1 MQPGAATR
9 AGQLTKLEGVVRSLS
24 QDLSFAVRVLR
35 RNPGFATV
43 AVFTLAL
50 GLGANTA
57 IFSLSNALLFEAPD
71 GIQQPG
77 RIAQVG
83 RSRAD
88 VAFIEMSYPDYADF
102 RESNTSFVGLAA
114 FRNTDLLFR
123 TGDTVEPLAG
133 ALVSGNYFNLLG
145 VRAAQGRSIDPNDDV
160 RGGGRT
166 VAVISDGLWRRRF
179 DADPAIVGR
188 IIELNN
194 RPFTVVGVTSAEFV
208 GTDIAE
214 TIDVWLP
221 LAVYAQAVPTFVED
235 RLASRQISWLSVLG
249 RLSPG
254 VTADRAQR
262 DLARISQQLETQY
275 PNVDRGWSIK
285 VVSGL
290 GLQPER
296 RDEARARV
304 GLLLGVAVLVLFVVC
319 ANVANLLLAHGE
331 TRRKEFAVRRALG
344 ASGARVIRLLMTESI
359 TLTVLGGALG
369 VLVALWSK
377 ALLLHSDVVTGV
389 RLSADAL
396 RLDLRVL
403 AVAAVASIATGVVV
417 GLVPAFASRGRTM
430 PTLLRDRSAGGKPR
444 SWFRDTLAG
453 AEIAISV
460 VVLICSGL
468 FARTLQ
474 NAAAVEPGF
483 DANQVATMAIDVG
496 RRGYSEARGREFYRQ
511 VIERSA
517 AIPGVTNA
525 TLSETIPLSG
535 SWRTAVRRDDQ
546 PVAEPDLPCDYDL
559 VAPAYFATLGIPLRG
574 RNFASTDGPASPGVA
589 IVNATFARRL
599 FGGANPIGKRLAIPR
614 FPGDAAL
621 TEIVGVAADIKYERL
636 TESPRPYVYLP
647 LAQRYQPEA
656 VLFVRSALPGAPAFA
671 QTVAR
676 AIAELDP
683 SAPSSPTRMLSDR
696 LRASIAPQRSAA
708 TLVGTF
714 GVLTLVIASI
724 GLYGVLAYTVRQ
736 RRQEI
741 ALRMALG
748 AGAADILRLIV
759 GHGTLVIAG
768 GVIVGAAVA
777 RLVLGVVSSELFGL
791 SATDPTVYVV
801 AIGGLVATALLAC
814 SIPARRAART
824 DPLQALKNE

>member
-1 MQPGAATR
+1 
-9 AGQLTKLEGVVRSLS
+9 VRNLW

-35 RNPGFATV
+35 RNPGFAIV
-43 AVFTLAL
+43 AVLTLAL

-57 IFSLSNALLFEAPD
+57 IFSLSNALLFEQPD
-71 GIQQPG
+71 GILQPG

-83 RSRAD
+83 RSRAN
-88 VAFIEMSYPDYADF
+88 VGFIEMSYPDYADF
-102 RESNTSFVGLAA
+102 RESNTSFIELAA
-114 FRNTDLLFR
+114 FRNAGLLLRTTDV
-123 TGDTVEPLAG
+123 VEPLAG
-133 ALVSGNYFNLLG
+133 ALVSGNYFSVLG
-145 VRAAQGRSIDPNDDV
+145 VRVAGGRPLDLNDDV
-160 RGGGRT
+160 RTGGRT

-188 IIELNN
+188 TIELNN
-194 RPFTVVGVTSAEFV
+194 RPFTVVGVATAGFI

-249 RLSPG
+249 RLKPG
-254 VTADRAQR
+254 VTDDQAQQ
-262 DLARISQQLETQY
+262 DLARISRQLETQY
-275 PNVDRGWSIK
+275 PNVDRGWSVK
-285 VVSGL
+285 VAAGL

-304 GLLLGVAVLVLFVVC
+304 ALLLGVAGLVLLIVC

-344 ASGARVIRLLMTESI
+344 ASRGRVIRLLITESLVL
-359 TLTVLGGALG
+359 TLLGGVLG
-369 VLVALWSK
+369 VLVALWSRV
-377 ALLLHSDVVTGV
+377 LLLHSDVVTGV
-389 RLSADAL
+389 RLPTDAL

-403 AVAAVASIATGVVV
+403 AFAGVASIVTGLIV
-417 GLVPAFASRGRTM
+417 GLIPAFARTGRTM
-430 PTLLRDRSAGGKPR
+430 PVLLRDRSTASTPR
-444 SWFRDTLAG
+444 SWFRDTLVAG
-453 AEIAISV
+453 EIAISV

-468 FARTLQ
+468 FVRTLQ
-474 NAAAVEPGF
+474 NAAAVQPGF
-483 DANQVATMAIDVG
+483 DASRIATMPIDVG

-511 VIERSA
+511 VVARAE

-535 SWRTAVRRDDQ
+535 SWRTGVRRDDQ
-546 PVAEPDLPCDYDL
+546 PTAEPDLPCDYDL
-559 VAPAYFATLGIPLRG
+559 VAPAYFATLGIPIRG
-574 RNFASTDGPASPGVA
+574 RDFSSTDGSTSPGVV
-589 IVNATFARRL
+589 IVNDTFARQL
-599 FGGANPIGKRLAIPR
+599 FGKTNPIGKRLAIPR
-614 FPGDAAL
+614 YPGDTAL

-656 VLFVRSALPGAPAFA
+656 VLFVRAAASGVPMFA

-676 AIAELDP
+676 AIAELDQG
-683 SAPSSPTRMLSDR
+683 APSFPARMLSDR
-696 LRASIAPQRSAA
+696 LQASLAPQRSAA

-714 GVLTLVIASI
+714 GLLALVIASI

-736 RRQEI
+736 RQQEI

-748 AGAADILRLIV
+748 ARVADILRLV
-759 GHGTLVIAG
+759 LGHGTLVITG
-768 GVIVGAAVA
+768 GVVVGLAVA
-777 RLVLGVVSSELFGL
+777 RLVLRVVSNELFGL
-791 SATDPTVYVV
+791 SATDPTVFAV
-801 AIGGLVATALLAC
+801 AIGLLAATALVAC
-814 SIPARRAART
+814 SVPAGRAARI
-824 DPLQALKNE
+824 DPLQALRGE

>member
-1 MQPGAATR
+1 MR
-9 AGQLTKLEGVVRSLS
+9 NLW

-71 GIQQPG
+71 GIQQPD
-77 RIAQVG
+77 RVAQVG

-88 VAFIEMSYPDYADF
+88 VAFIEMSYPDYVDF
-102 RESNTSFVGLAA
+102 RESNTSFVDLAA
-114 FRNTDLLFR
+114 FRNTDLLLR
-123 TGDTVEPLAG
+123 TGDAVEPLAG
-133 ALVSGNYFNLLG
+133 ALVSGNYFNVLG
-145 VRAAQGRSIDPNDDV
+145 VRAAQGRTIDLNDDV

-188 IIELNN
+188 TIELNQ
-194 RPFTVVGVTSAEFV
+194 RPFTVVGVTSTGFA
-208 GTDIAE
+208 GSDIAQ

-235 RLASRQISWLSVLG
+235 RIASRQISWLSVLG
-249 RLSPG
+249 RLRPG
-254 VTADRAQR
+254 VSDDQAQQ
-262 DLARISQQLETQY
+262 DLTRISRQLETQY

-304 GLLLGVAVLVLFVVC
+304 GLFFGVAVLVLFVVC

-344 ASGARVIRLLMTESI
+344 ASGGRVIRLLMTESL

-369 VLVALWSK
+369 VLVALWSR

-403 AVAAVASIATGVVV
+403 AVAGVASIATGAVV

-430 PTLLRDRSAGGKPR
+430 PTLLRDRSAADTPR
-444 SWFRDTLAG
+444 SWFRNTLAG
-453 AEIAISV
+453 GEIAISV

-468 FARTLQ
+468 FVRTLQ
-474 NAAAVEPGF
+474 NAAAVQPGF
-483 DANQVATMAIDVG
+483 DANRIATMAIDVG

-517 AIPGVTNA
+517 AIPGVTSA

-535 SWRTAVRRDDQ
+535 SWRTGVRRDDQ
-546 PVAEPDLPCDYDL
+546 PTAEPDLPCDYDL

-574 RNFASTDGPASPGVA
+574 RDFTSTDGPASPGVA
-589 IVNATFARRL
+589 IVNDTFARRL

-614 FPGDAAL
+614 FPGDPAL

-636 TESPRPYVYLP
+636 TESPRPYIYLP

-656 VLFVRSALPGAPAFA
+656 VLFVRAAVPGVPAFA

-676 AIAELDP
+676 AIAELDK
-683 SAPSSPTRMLSDR
+683 SAPSLPARMLSDR
-696 LRASIAPQRSAA
+696 LESSLAPQRSAA

-714 GVLTLVIASI
+714 GLLALVIASI

-748 AGAADILRLIV
+748 ARVADILRLIL

-768 GVIVGAAVA
+768 GVIIGVAVA
-777 RLVLGVVSSELFGL
+777 RFALRVVSNELFGL
-791 SATDPTVYVV
+791 SATDPAVYGV
-801 AIGGLVATALLAC
+801 AIGVLVATALVAC
-814 SIPARRAART
+814 SVPARRAAKT
-824 DPLQALKNE
+824 DPLEALRGE